1 MKPSEECK
9 MAGLSSLK
17 ELAALSGKSKE
28 TLVNWH
34 KKNKP
39 LFDATLRRCVDR
51 KRDYED
57 YIKN

>member
-1 MKPSEECK
+1 

-28 TLVNWH
+28 TFVNWH